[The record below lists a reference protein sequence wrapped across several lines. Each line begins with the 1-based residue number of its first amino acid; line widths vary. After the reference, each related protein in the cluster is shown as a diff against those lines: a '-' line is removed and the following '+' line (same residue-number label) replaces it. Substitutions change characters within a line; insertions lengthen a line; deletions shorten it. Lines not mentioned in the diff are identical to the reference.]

1 MIKPEDFTGTNYIEI
16 LGIKEKGN
24 KISIKYK
31 ERYNATTKTVNIV
44 FDETG
49 TYTLQRGE
57 KVMLQATREN
67 IVEEINKLH
76 FSYFIAINEAIKT
89 DKARERRKANGKA
102 VRDLY
107 KDKLKPGDIVE
118 RRGKTPNLGLYLIEV
133 TETSNYGVSGFYIYP
148 NKKRSHE
155 YTTVSWD
162 YIIGEVK

>member
-31 ERYNATTKTVNIV
+31 EMYNATTKTVNIV

-57 KVMLQATREN
+57 KVLLQATREN

-76 FSYFIAINEAIKT
+76 FSYFIAVNKAIKT

-107 KDKLKPGDIVE
+107 KDKLKPGDIINHKYKVN
-118 RRGKTPNLGLYLIEV
+118 KIKLYSIFKLLDR
-133 TETSNYGVSGFYIYP
+133 
-148 NKKRSHE
+148 KAHR
-155 YTTVSWD
+155 
-162 YIIGEVK
+162 

>member
-31 ERYNATTKTVNIV
+31 EVYNATTKTVNIV

-67 IVEEINKLH
+67 IVEEINKLN
-76 FSYFIAINEAIKT
+76 FSYFVAINEAIKT
-89 DKARERRKANGKA
+89 DKARERRKAF
-102 VRDLY
+102 
-107 KDKLKPGDIVE
+107 
-118 RRGKTPNLGLYLIEV
+118 
-133 TETSNYGVSGFYIYP
+133 S
-148 NKKRSHE
+148 
-155 YTTVSWD
+155 
-162 YIIGEVK
+162 